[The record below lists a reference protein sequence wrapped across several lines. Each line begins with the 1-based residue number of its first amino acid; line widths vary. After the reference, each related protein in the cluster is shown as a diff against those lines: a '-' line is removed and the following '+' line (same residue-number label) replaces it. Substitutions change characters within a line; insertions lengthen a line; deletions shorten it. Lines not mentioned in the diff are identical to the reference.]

1 MTTTAPLSLDRGSEQ
16 VEDMMGQGV
25 PFEHVED
32 AIDTAKLSQTH
43 KAALWLLA
51 WSLRDPALQRR
62 DARLTLQLVSAGSLG
77 GQ

>member
-32 AIDTAKLSQTH
+32 AIDAAKLSQTH